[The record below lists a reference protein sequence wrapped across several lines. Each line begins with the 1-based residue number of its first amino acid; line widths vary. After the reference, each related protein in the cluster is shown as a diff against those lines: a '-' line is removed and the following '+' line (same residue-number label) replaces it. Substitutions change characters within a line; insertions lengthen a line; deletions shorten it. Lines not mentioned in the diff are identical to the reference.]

1 MIEHI
6 GQQENNREQY
16 LMLAQ
21 NSSATILNQLVN
33 RNLGQKNVEWSN
45 SDETSCTHA
54 SRLDTQFLLWAH
66 LKARFHKNCSEQK
79 RKRFPKY
86 TN

>member
-33 RNLGQKNVEWSN
+33 RNLGQKNVE
-45 SDETSCTHA
+45 
-54 SRLDTQFLLWAH
+54 
-66 LKARFHKNCSEQK
+66 
-79 RKRFPKY
+79 
-86 TN
+86 

>member
-1 MIEHI
+1 MP
-6 GQQENNREQY
+6 
-16 LMLAQ
+16 AQ

-33 RNLGQKNVEWSN
+33 RNLGQKNVLKKKVEWLN

-66 LKARFHKNCSEQK
+66 LKARFHKSCSEQK